1 MARRI
6 LSAAS
11 VAPCSSVS
19 GSTMAKCGGPSA
31 SRNATV
37 SVSRMARPRRSE
49 ISRSSPSSWMCPSSL
64 WTCSAWSSSIT
75 RTDSGRWYRTARLA
89 SWPIKALMN
98 LEFQIPVTGSTTPN
112 RGLEVRSDWLWPQV
126 GQYWAPS
133 GSSELQYQQAPT
145 AGILQTGS
153 RISVMTD
160 QGELFELAAAPEP
173 SAPLATRLRPR
184 SFDQLVGQRRVVEVL
199 RGLTA
204 SDHLPSI
211 VLWGPPGSGK
221 TTLAGLLAAE
231 TKARM
236 VAMSAVTA
244 GVADLR
250 KVVAEARIHRRA
262 GLRTVL
268 FIDEIHRFNKAQQDA
283 ILPHVEDGTVTLIGA
298 TTENPSFEVIA
309 PLLSRSR
316 VFRLEALERDDLKK
330 IVERGAAELG
340 AAISADGMDALLEG
354 ARGDARVALNG
365 LETAAALA
373 GGDEITLTHV
383 ERALQEGHLLYD
395 RAGDQ
400 HYDIVSALIK
410 SVRGSDPDAA
420 VYWLARMLEAGEDP
434 LFVARRLVIS
444 AAEDIGLADPQA
456 LPVAVAAQQAAHF
469 IGMPEAVLPLTE
481 AALYLALAPKSN
493 SALTS
498 YGAAKELIQ
507 DTGNEAVPL
516 HLRNAV
522 TGLMKSM
529 GYGRDYRYAHDYE
542 SGVAAQIHLPEK
554 LKGRKVYS
562 PNPRDRK
569 PGQ

>member
-1 MARRI
+1 
-6 LSAAS
+6 
-11 VAPCSSVS
+11 
-19 GSTMAKCGGPSA
+19 
-31 SRNATV
+31 
-37 SVSRMARPRRSE
+37 
-49 ISRSSPSSWMCPSSL
+49 
-64 WTCSAWSSSIT
+64 
-75 RTDSGRWYRTARLA
+75 
-89 SWPIKALMN
+89 
-98 LEFQIPVTGSTTPN
+98 
-112 RGLEVRSDWLWPQV
+112 
-126 GQYWAPS
+126 
-133 GSSELQYQQAPT
+133 
-145 AGILQTGS
+145 
-153 RISVMTD
+153 MTD
-160 QGELFELAAAPEP
+160 QGELFPIPAGTEP
-173 SAPLATRLRPR
+173 KAPLATRMRPQT
-184 SFDQLVGQRRVVEVL
+184 FDQLVGQRQVVDVL
-199 RGLTA
+199 RRLTQGGN
-204 SDHLPSI
+204 LPSI
-211 VLWGPPGSGK
+211 ILWGPPGSGK
-221 TTLAGLLAAE
+221 TTLARLLTSE
-231 TKARM
+231 TSARM

-250 KVVAEARIHRRA
+250 KVVAEAKVHRRA
-262 GLRTVL
+262 GLRTIL

-330 IVERGAAELG
+330 IVERGAGELG
-340 AAISADGMDALLEG
+340 ATLTEDGMDALLEG

-373 GGDEITLTHV
+373 GEGEVTLTHV

-456 LPVAVAAQQAAHF
+456 LQVAMAAQQAAHF
-469 IGMPEAVLPLTE
+469 VGMPEAVLPLTE

-498 YGAAKELIQ
+498 YGAARELINQ
-507 DTGNEAVPL
+507 TGNEPVPM

-522 TGLMKSM
+522 TGLMRSM
-529 GYGRDYRYAHDYE
+529 GYGRDYKYAHDYE
-542 SGVAAQIHLPEK
+542 SGVADQVHMPEK
-554 LKGRKVYS
+554 LKGRKVYK
-562 PNPRDRK
+562 PGPRDRK
-569 PGQ
+569 T